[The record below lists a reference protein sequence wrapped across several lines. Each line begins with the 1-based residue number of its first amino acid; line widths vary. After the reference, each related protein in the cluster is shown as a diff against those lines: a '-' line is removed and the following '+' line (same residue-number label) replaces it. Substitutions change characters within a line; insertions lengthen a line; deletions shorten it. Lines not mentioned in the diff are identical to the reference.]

1 MIQIL
6 SELHSHGI
14 SHIMSDAEH
23 DDLKKTAKNMTGV
36 RLGLDKARELDQHP
50 S

>member
-1 MIQIL
+1 MIQKM
-6 SELHSHGI
+6 SELNSHGI
-14 SHIMSDAEH
+14 SHIMPNAEH

-36 RLGLDKARELDQHP
+36 RLGLDKARELDQNP